1 MRLRAWKAS
10 NRARLEPGVPGYP
23 PALPDGEHSVNPARR
38 RIEGVVALVCVQ
50 LCLGLSPLFA
60 KWTLVHPA
68 GAPGGPV
75 TDEGF
80 TPRALVAWRILFG
93 AVCLGAL
100 AAWKHGRALV
110 PPRAELGRLVLCAAL
125 GIVFNMWLY
134 MEGVART
141 SALHTGL
148 LVVQIP
154 VFTYAVACLARVERP
169 RRRRVLGI
177 AVALAGAVV
186 IVLEQKGEGGGGG
199 STLGN
204 LLIVTNCLSY
214 AVYLVLA
221 RGLLQRFPTLVVIAW
236 VFWCSL
242 PAVPLLFLGVPAWP
256 AAATARVCLSFAYTL
271 VFGTFLAY
279 LLNAFALARVPA
291 STVAVFIFLQP
302 LVAGAAGVLA
312 LDERITLPVVLAG
325 ALLLAGIV
333 LVALARPENAPGTS
347 DSIQRV
353 AGRVF
358 QSRR

>member
-1 MRLRAWKAS
+1 M
-10 NRARLEPGVPGYP
+10 G
-23 PALPDGEHSVNPARR
+23 PANPARR
-38 RIEGVVALVCVQ
+38 RLQGFLALITVQ
-50 LCLGLSPLFA
+50 LCFGLSPLFA
-60 KWTLVHPA
+60 KWTLV
-68 GAPGGPV
+68 PG
-75 TDEGF
+75 GF
-80 TPRALVAWRILFG
+80 TPRALVGWRILFG
-93 AVCLGAL
+93 AACLGGL
-100 AAWKHGRALV
+100 AAARHGRALL
-110 PPRAELGRLVLCAAL
+110 PPRAELGWLGLCAAL
-125 GIVFNMWLY
+125 GIALNMWLY

-154 VFTYAVACLARVERP
+154 VFTYAVACLAGAERAE
-169 RRRRVLGI
+169 RRRVLGI
-177 AVALAGAVV
+177 AVALAGALV
-186 IVLEQKGEGGGGG
+186 IVLERGEGGGGKS

-204 LLIVTNCLSY
+204 VLIVANCLSY

-236 VFWCSL
+236 IFWCSL
-242 PAVPLLFLGVPAWP
+242 PAVPFLFLAGPIWP
-256 AAATARVCLSFAYTL
+256 AGAAPRVLASFAYTL

-333 LVALARPENAPGTS
+333 LVARARPESAGTS
-347 DSIQRV
+347 GSIQRL

-358 QSRR
+358 HSRR

>member
-1 MRLRAWKAS
+1 MG
-10 NRARLEPGVPGYP
+10 P
-23 PALPDGEHSVNPARR
+23 VNPARQR
-38 RIEGVVALVCVQ
+38 VEGFLALVGVQ
-50 LCLGLSPLFA
+50 LCFGLSPLFA
-60 KWTLVHPA
+60 KWSLVRD
-68 GAPGGPV
+68 GG
-75 TDEGF
+75 F
-80 TPRALVAWRILFG
+80 APRALVGWRILFG
-93 AVCLGAL
+93 AACLGGL
-100 AAWKHGRALV
+100 AAARHGRAIV
-110 PPRAELGRLVLCAAL
+110 PPRAELGRLGLCAAL

-134 MEGVART
+134 PEGVART

-154 VFTYAVACLARVERP
+154 VFTYAVACLARAERAE
-169 RRRRVLGI
+169 RRRVLGI
-177 AVALAGAVV
+177 AVALSGALV
-186 IVLEQKGEGGGGG
+186 IVFEHSGEGAGGG
-199 STLGN
+199 STAGN
-204 LLIVTNCLSY
+204 LLIVANCLSY

-242 PAVPLLFLGVPAWP
+242 PAVPLLFHGVPVWP
-256 AAATARVCLSFAYTL
+256 VGAAPRVLASFAYTL

-333 LVALARPENAPGTS
+333 LVALAPPGAGTS
-347 DSIQRV
+347 GSIQRV